1 MVFFDFLAQTQL
13 VQILTYWYEQGDL
26 LTNWYEQGDLLTTW
40 YEHGDLLTTWR
51 SHQTVIIERLQY
63 NDHHF

>member
-26 LTNWYEQGDLLTTW
+26 LTTWYEQGDLLTTW
-40 YEHGDLLTTWR
+40 C
-51 SHQTVIIERLQY
+51 SHQAVIIERLPY